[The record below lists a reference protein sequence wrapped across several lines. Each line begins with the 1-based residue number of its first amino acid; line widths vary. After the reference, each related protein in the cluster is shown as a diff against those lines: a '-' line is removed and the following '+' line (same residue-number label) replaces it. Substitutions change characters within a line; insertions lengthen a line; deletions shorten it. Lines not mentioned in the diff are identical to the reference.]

1 MPRFITEWKAW
12 STGDVVAGSGC
23 KRVNWVRQG
32 GPMVNEDCHP
42 SLKKALDLRYGT
54 GLAFFL
60 YLQISYYVNP
70 MGSTCEF
77 LPTIIGWVRWEVS
90 QWQSP
95 AYRSILPM
103 RSWLNSQDFEVAGET
118 VGNPGEGVSVRMMM
132 KGGFFDASVVFWDPW
147 KLAYHHKICI
157 ISDVS
162 NMELWSKFMDWNV
175 STYWSNMI
183 WPKLCGSFLY
193 LEASLRFLDP

>member
-12 STGDVVAGSGC
+12 STGDVVAGSGGRC
-23 KRVNWVRQG
+23 VNWVRQG
-32 GPMVNEDCHP
+32 GPMVNEHCHP
-42 SLKKALDLRYGT
+42 KQKSPGFEIWNWFSIFFVPADL
-54 GLAFFL
+54 LMSIWWV
-60 YLQISYYVNP
+60 QPVN
-70 MGSTCEF
+70 F
-77 LPTIIGWVRWEVS
+77 ANIFGWVRWEVS

-103 RSWLNSQDFEVAGET
+103 RSWLNSQGFEVPGDSP
-118 VGNPGEGVSVRMMM
+118 GNPRRVFRWGWWWWFLMHPC
-132 KGGFFDASVVFWDPW
+132 FFLDPW

-157 ISDVS
+157 ISDNS
-162 NMELWSKFMDWNV
+162 NMELWSKFIDWNV

-183 WPKLCGSFLY
+183 WPKLCRSSLY